1 MSKDIILGESPRD
14 WSRGLDL
21 LADPVTAPAPA
32 SHSLAAEALRQAM
45 DFNASVKIRPAGH
58 GATATKVWKWG

>member
-1 MSKDIILGESPRD
+1 MSRDIIFKKSPRD
-14 WSRGLDL
+14 WSRGPDL

-32 SHSLAAEALRQAM
+32 TYSPAAEALRQAM
-45 DFNASVKIRPAGH
+45 DFNASMKIRPAGH

>member
-1 MSKDIILGESPRD
+1 MSKDIIFGESSRD
-14 WSRGLDL
+14 WSRRTDL
-21 LADPVTAPAPA
+21 LANPVAAPAPA

-45 DFNASVKIRPAGH
+45 DFNASMKIRPAGH